1 MLMKRVLKFFSAAL
15 MAGALLCSCASVSS
29 SAGLKSSAHPKKIK
43 YNEKRFNSA
52 LAKGDFTACA
62 GMLLGQNVSG
72 NDVIR
77 QNLDI
82 AMLEHYAKAYGASN
96 EICNR
101 TDGLMHDAVTKSIT
115 KTVASATLNEN
126 ASEYTGTV
134 YEYLYINVFNA
145 LNYYNQGNMEDALVE
160 IRKINNKQRE
170 YITKYG
176 EAALQKV
183 QAETKDITDADYA
196 ARFFGINVPALK
208 AKSPP
213 EATEA
218 DVFRDSAT
226 ARYLS
231 MVFMMMNGDGGNA
244 RVDSDVLAKLN
255 PEFDTDSELAI
266 PEGKGRLDVVAFSNI
281 IGRRYEQA
289 FYFPG
294 DVLSGVLAAG
304 SHVVGR
310 GPSALIMLPP
320 LADGVEIPAF
330 RIKFVYPN
338 FRESAVP
345 KKISSVRIVMD
356 DGSVMQNLPLL
367 ENFNDAVAMDV
378 RVRASK
384 DFGRSVIRSLVKKMS
399 AVAAGEATLAAAYRG
414 LDNKN
419 GRRSAGED
427 ILARI
432 AYNVAYAGVVAAI
445 EAVDLAETADV
456 RQCRYLP
463 GTANAGGVALAPGTY
478 SFAVQYL
485 DSGGRIVYEEKFNSV
500 EVRAGKPVL
509 VESTC
514 IKS

>member
-1 MLMKRVLKFFSAAL
+1 MLMKRVLKIFSAVL
-15 MAGALLCSCASVSS
+15 VAGVLLCSCASVSS
-29 SAGLKSSAHPKKIK
+29 SAGLQSSAHPKKIR

-52 LAKGDFTACA
+52 LAKGDFTSCA

-96 EICNR
+96 EICNK

-176 EAALQKV
+176 EAALQQV
-183 QAETKDITDADYA
+183 QADTKDITDADYA

-213 EATEA
+213 AATEA
-218 DVFRDSAT
+218 DVFRDSAA

-244 RVDSDVLAKLN
+244 RVDRDVLAKLN
-255 PEFDTDSELAI
+255 PGFDADSELAI
-266 PEGKGRLDVVAFSNI
+266 PDGKGRLDVVAFSNL

-294 DVLSGVLAAG
+294 DVVSGVLAAG
-304 SHVVGR
+304 SHIVGR
-310 GPSALIMLPP
+310 GPESLIMLPP

-338 FRESAVP
+338 YKESAVP
-345 KKISSVRIVMD
+345 RKVSSVRIVMD
-356 DGSVMQNLPLL
+356 GGAVQNLQLL

-399 AVAAGEATLAAAYRG
+399 AVAAGEAALAAAYKG
-414 LDNKN
+414 LDKN
-419 GRRSAGED
+419 GRSAGEE

-432 AYNVAYAGVVAAI
+432 AYNVTYAGVVAAI

-478 SFAVQYL
+478 SFTVQYL
-485 DSGGRIVYEEKFNSV
+485 DSGGKIVNEEKFSSV

-509 VESTC
+509 VESIC